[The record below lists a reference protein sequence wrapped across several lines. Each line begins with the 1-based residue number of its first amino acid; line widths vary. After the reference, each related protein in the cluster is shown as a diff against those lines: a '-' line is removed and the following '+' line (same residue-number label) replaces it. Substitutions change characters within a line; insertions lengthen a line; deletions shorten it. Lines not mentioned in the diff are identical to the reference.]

1 MASSRKRV
9 RYNFDV
15 AFGTQEEKDAFMDRL
30 RRVRQL
36 LTPPQCPTV
45 DNNRLFCAMFDAVE
59 REVHHEQDSVTS
71 ESVEYSTKS
80 FQRDCGKIVL

>member
-30 RRVRQL
+30 RRVCQL

-45 DNNRLFCAMFDAVE
+45 DNNHSFCAMFDAVE
-59 REVHHEQDSVTS
+59 REVQQVNLHCKNLVVT
-71 ESVEYSTKS
+71 VTTLGL
-80 FQRDCGKIVL
+80 FTR